1 MYFIYC
7 NGHYL
12 YHNKIPND
20 PFHRSTVSC
29 SESKGIT
36 NHLWDINGDNSIH
49 GLNGENIISN
59 HIGWISERSN
69 ILLLGEHDYDLIINP
84 LKMIYNLG
92 KIYTIINGIK
102 YLLIKD
108 SNNNILWIPKIMN
121 NQKSKSKDIKILWIN
136 NEYYYKIQ
144 QSHFCKVYI

>member
-92 KIYTIINGIK
+92 KIYTIINEIK

-108 SNNNILWIPKIMN
+108 SNNNILIMRD
-121 NQKSKSKDIKILWIN
+121 KGVEDKLISDKWEIKKYN
-136 NEYYYKIQ
+136 SQ
-144 QSHFCKVYI
+144 

>member
-69 ILLLGEHDYDLIINP
+69 ILLLGEHDYDLIIYP
-84 LKMIYNLG
+84 LKMIVKNKFG
-92 KIYTIINGIK
+92 KYKKSIAINVV
-102 YLLIKD
+102 
-108 SNNNILWIPKIMN
+108 
-121 NQKSKSKDIKILWIN
+121 
-136 NEYYYKIQ
+136 IQ
-144 QSHFCKVYI
+144 SMEKTLKEQDFIF